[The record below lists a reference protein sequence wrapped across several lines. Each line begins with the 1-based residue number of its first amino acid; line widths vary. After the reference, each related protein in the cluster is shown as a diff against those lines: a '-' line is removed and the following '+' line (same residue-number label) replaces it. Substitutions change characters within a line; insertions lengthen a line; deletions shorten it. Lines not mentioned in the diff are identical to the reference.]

1 MTEGLRL
8 AALRLH
14 GVGAADREWIL
25 DRLERRERRTL
36 VRLLRDLKRAGIG
49 RESFRALGTNAGTD
63 AARPQAPA
71 RAEPA
76 LAGLPQELAQADAES
91 VARAL
96 RGEPEW
102 VRTTIL
108 AMHPWSWRRGVLQ
121 RLAGSER
128 TPPVLGASGDAPR
141 AAFAA
146 ALARSLARRI
156 AERAGPGRSP
166 FDRVMDNVDA
176 LARPPRPRLVER
188 LRRWMR

>member
-1 MTEGLRL
+1 MSEGLRL

-49 RESFRALGTNAGTD
+49 RDSFRAMGAE
-63 AARPQAPA
+63 AAKPQPAA

-76 LAGLPQELAQADAES
+76 ADVPAALAQADAET

-102 VRTTIL
+102 VRATIL
-108 AMHPWSWRRGVLQ
+108 AVHPWSWRRAVLQ
-121 RLAGSER
+121 RLAGGDR
-128 TPPVLGASGDAPR
+128 TPPVLGTVKDAPR
-141 AAFAA
+141 PAFAA
-146 ALARSLARRI
+146 ALARSLARRV
-156 AERAGPGRSP
+156 AERPGSGRTP

-188 LRRWMR
+188 LRLWMR

>member
-8 AALRLH
+8 AALRLY
-14 GVGAADREWIL
+14 GAGAADREWIL

-49 RESFRALGTNAGTD
+49 RESFRAMRPEAAKPQP
-63 AARPQAPA
+63 AARADPA
-71 RAEPA
+71 V
-76 LAGLPQELAQADAES
+76 AGLPRELLQADAEA
-91 VARAL
+91 VALAL

-108 AMHPWSWRRGVLQ
+108 ALHPWSWRRGALQ
-121 RLAGSER
+121 RLAGSDR
-128 TPPVLGASGDAPR
+128 TPPVLSAPR
-141 AAFAA
+141 DASHHPFAA

-156 AERAGPGRSP
+156 NERAGTGRSP

-176 LARPPRPRLVER
+176 LARPPRPRLLER
-188 LRRWMR
+188 LRQWMR